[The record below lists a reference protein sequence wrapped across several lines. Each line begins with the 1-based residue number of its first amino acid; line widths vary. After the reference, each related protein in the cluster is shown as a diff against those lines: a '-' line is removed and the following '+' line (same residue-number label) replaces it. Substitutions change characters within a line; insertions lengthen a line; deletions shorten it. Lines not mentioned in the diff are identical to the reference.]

1 MRTNSPSSE
10 TKKTSAHL
18 PPARAS
24 LGTEMLASAYALM
37 QMQQGL
43 RLGTALDQVFLDP
56 NLPASS
62 HAAIQ
67 DIAYTSARQWALT
80 KKLLQLLVTKRP
92 DDLTSALIQT
102 AMTQLLVGWRAPAI
116 VVDQTVDTCG
126 QLEAL
131 KPKRALVNAV
141 LRRFLR
147 EQEALLTS
155 ARQDPEAL
163 HNFPLWWIDRL
174 NRAWGEA
181 DATES
186 MRVAQTVP
194 PFTLRINPLW
204 GDAQAYAQACREH
217 ALTTQLEPLAVPRAN
232 GGGPSQCLV
241 LQPAVA
247 VQSLPGFAQGW
258 ASVQDLAAQLA
269 APLLDVSANHI
280 VLDACAAPGGKTTHL
295 LEGGPAQLWAVDSEP
310 GRMVRIKQNLA
321 RYDTYSK
328 DTQLHLITA
337 DLLEWE
343 PPAEVQFDRILLDA
357 PCSSSGVVRRHP
369 DIRWLRRR
377 GDITTLSLIQKRL
390 LSRLWSWL
398 KPGGKLLYATC
409 SIFAEEN
416 DDIVRSF
423 VDKTADAEWLP
434 LTAPLP
440 GLRLA
445 PGRRLSLQLLPNDG
459 ADTGGA
465 AARSLAI
472 PARTTYGHDGFYLA
486 LLQKR
491 I

>member
-1 MRTNSPSSE
+1 VVLSSQ
-10 TKKTSAHL
+10 
-18 PPARAS
+18 RAS
-24 LGTEMLASAYALM
+24 LGAELLASAQALERM
-37 QMQQGL
+37 QAGI
-43 RLGTALDQVFLDP
+43 RLATALDHVLS
-56 NLPASS
+56 NSTIPANS
-62 HAAIQ
+62 HPAIQ
-67 DIAYTSARQWALT
+67 DIAFTAARQWALT
-80 KKLLQLLVTKRP
+80 KKLLQLLVNKRP
-92 DDLTSALIQT
+92 DELTSALLQS

-126 QLEAL
+126 FYEPL

-147 EQEALLTS
+147 EQETLMAT
-155 ARQDPEAL
+155 ARQDVEAL
-163 HNFPLWWIDRL
+163 HNFPKWWIERL
-174 NRAWGEA
+174 THAWGAQEA
-181 DATES
+181 AAA
-186 MRVAQTVP
+186 MLVAQTAP
-194 PFTLRINPLW
+194 PFTLRVNPAW
-204 GDAQAYAQACREH
+204 GDAQAYAQACRETPAIAH
-217 ALTTQLEPLAVPRAN
+217 LEALAVPRAN

-241 LQPAVA
+241 LQPACQVHL
-247 VQSLPGFAQGW
+247 LPGFNQGW
-258 ASVQDLAAQLA
+258 SSVQDLAAQLA
-269 APLLDVSANHI
+269 APLLDVSANHL

-295 LEGGPAQLWAVDSEP
+295 LEAGPAQLWAVDSEP

-321 RYDTYSK
+321 RYQSDVKNTRIE
-328 DTQLHLITA
+328 LVTA
-337 DLLEWE
+337 DLLEWA
-343 PPAEVQFDRILLDA
+343 PPEGLLFDRIMLDA

-423 VDKTADAEWLP
+423 VDKTADAQWLP

-445 PGRRLSLQLLPNDG
+445 PGRRQSLQLLPNDG

-465 AARSLAI
+465 AVAQGQSSAR
-472 PARTTYGHDGFYLA
+472 PTTTRTTYGHDGFYLA
-486 LLQKR
+486 LLEKR
-491 I
+491 L